1 MSFKFF
7 IIITIIVGLNGC
19 QSSSNKQEPIINTN
33 STDIPQIDEGIKVIK
48 IPIISAED
56 LNE

>member
-1 MSFKFF
+1 MNFKIF
-7 IIITIIVGLNGC
+7 IIIIIIVGLNGC
-19 QSSSNKQEPIINTN
+19 NSSSKQEPIIKTN